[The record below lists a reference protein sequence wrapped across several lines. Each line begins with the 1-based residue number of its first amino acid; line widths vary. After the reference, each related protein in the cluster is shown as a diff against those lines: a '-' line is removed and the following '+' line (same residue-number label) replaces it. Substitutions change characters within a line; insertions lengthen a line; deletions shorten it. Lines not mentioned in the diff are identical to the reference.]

1 MRNFEE
7 VFPIDSNI
15 ECYIAH
21 QTLVN
26 LELAIANKYD
36 TSQIMTTIAFD
47 YVIRI
52 FPASLLDN
60 SITIISINGCRYWLS
75 YKLYT
80 KIFMCSRRRQRVFF
94 NEDNQQENIGLVIMI
109 SNSPVYLDNVSDIV
123 TEIIEKK
130 WSRPIGIM
138 NELQQIEYIGSFED
152 LLK

>member
-1 MRNFEE
+1 MRNFEA

-21 QTLVN
+21 QTFVN
-26 LELAIANKYD
+26 LKLAIANKYD

-52 FPASLLDN
+52 FPASHLDN
-60 SITIISINGCRYWLS
+60 SITIISINGCKYWLS

-80 KIFMCSRRRQRVFF
+80 KIFMRSRRNQRVFF
-94 NEDNQQENIGLVIMI
+94 NEDNQHENIGLVIMI

-123 TEIIEKK
+123 TEIIEQK
-130 WSRPIGIM
+130 WSGPIDIM

-152 LLK
+152 LFK